1 MPKVLRVF
9 VDTNILYS
17 GLFFEGAPRRLLLL
31 VSQGELTLLLSEYV
45 LAELRRVIKRKT
57 PSRLKDLELFLSRI
71 EYESIRLPSKTMVE
85 RYSKFVSHKEDAPI
99 LASAILADANY
110 VVSGDQHFHTKE
122 IGKLVNLIEC
132 AKLVQLIE
140 KPFRP

>member
-9 VDTNILYS
+9 VDTNVLYS
-17 GLFFEGAPRRLLLL
+17 GLFFEGAPRKLLLL
-31 VSQGELTLLLSEYV
+31 AYQGKLTLLLSEYV

-57 PSRLKDLELFLSRI
+57 PSLLKDLELFLSKI

-99 LASAILADANY
+99 LASAILADADY
-110 VVSGDQHFHTKE
+110 VVSGDQHLNTKE

-132 AKLVQLIE
+132 AKLVHLIE
-140 KPFRP
+140 VSF